1 MIRLFALGVALFLAS
16 CSSTPSREV
25 ASGEA
30 RIVSISP
37 AMTESLFA
45 LGAGEHVVGVSRYC
59 DYPEAATRLPRVGG
73 FLDPSLESIL
83 ALRPTL
89 VVGHRSPSNRG
100 VVLALT
106 NAGITTYFPE
116 GERLASISQT
126 LRKLGDHT
134 QTRTQASALVER
146 IDADL
151 SAISAKAEDLSHPR
165 VLLLYGLRPLTGAG
179 PNTFADELLH
189 IAGARNVLERAAPY
203 STIGDEQLIALSP
216 DVIVISDMG
225 EGSLDMLYA
234 ERFATVPAVKNR
246 RIVRVNDPRVM
257 RPGPRIAEG
266 ARILAMAIH
275 PGVRFE

>member
-1 MIRLFALGVALFLAS
+1 MTPKLAILFALVLAA
-16 CSSTPSREV
+16 CSGAPSREM

-30 RIVSISP
+30 RVVSISP

-45 LGAGEHVVGVSRYC
+45 LGAGDRVVGVSRYC
-59 DYPEAATRLPRVGG
+59 DFPEAATRLPRVGG

-100 VVLALT
+100 AVDALAQ
-106 NAGITTYFPE
+106 AGVNTYFPE
-116 GERLASISQT
+116 GERLGNIAQT
-126 LRKLGDHT
+126 LRELGDR
-134 QTRTQASALVER
+134 TRTRAQADALVAR
-146 IDADL
+146 LDADV
-151 SAISAKAEDLSHPR
+151 SAISAQAASLPHPR

-179 PNTFADELLH
+179 PHTFADELLR

-203 STIGDEQLIALSP
+203 STIGDEQLIALAP
-216 DVIVISDMG
+216 DVILVSDMG

-266 ARILAMAIH
+266 ARIVAMAIH
-275 PGVRFE
+275 PSVRFE